1 MATKWIS
8 PTWRMPEESNQSKFD
23 NYSLDFGAG
32 IDDITINS
40 SSLLDEVPS
49 NPFSFSFWFKSSDA
63 NRVISEK
70 RATGTFLNAQYTIH
84 LEGGYVKW
92 YGGANGSGSG
102 TQTSTTLI
110 DNQWHH
116 IVCVAES
123 TTVNKIYVDGQLDVT
138 SSVNRINSASI
149 AGTFNIGSNYA
160 NSFQFIG
167 QLSQYSIFDYALSE
181 TQIKYLYNNN
191 DTVNPTVAN
200 PQNPMAIPGNTPVAY
215 YDLGGSSTGDAS
227 STPNTLTVPNSSV
240 PSATVFDFNGSA
252 YIDLNNKVD
261 LGVASTVSMW
271 VNLTGTYS
279 YALLGEDSN
288 LGTYALYI
296 DSSAIYFRVQ
306 NSTLIWYNSSDVTS
320 GNWHNILITRSS
332 SNQGELFIDGQ
343 SKGIDP
349 AWTNGDPGTTSTKF
363 DRIGAR
369 HTVLNS
375 VQGEITNVQAWNT
388 DLDQTQITEVY
399 NNGVPLLS
407 GTQPQAA
414 NLKAWWK
421 MNVDTSVWNS
431 VLNQWE
437 IIDYAN

>member
-215 YDLGGSSTGDAS
+215 YGLGGSSTGDAS
-227 STPNTLTVPNSSV
+227 STPNTLTVPNYSV